1 MVTDKTISLPALLTE
16 HYLSLEIS
24 MNKFLATLLVG
35 AFALTLGSSAF
46 AADAAKPAEPV
57 KTEATVVT
65 PASDT
70 KAAPT
75 KASKKH
81 HHKHA
86 KKAVETT
93 ATTDAKE
100 GLTGK

>member
-1 MVTDKTISLPALLTE
+1 
-16 HYLSLEIS
+16 

-46 AADAAKPAEPV
+46 AADAAKPADAVKVTANKAAEPA
-57 KTEATVVT
+57 KTDGAIVT
-65 PASDT
+65 PSADT
-70 KAAPT
+70 KVAPT
-75 KASKKH
+75 KSVKKH